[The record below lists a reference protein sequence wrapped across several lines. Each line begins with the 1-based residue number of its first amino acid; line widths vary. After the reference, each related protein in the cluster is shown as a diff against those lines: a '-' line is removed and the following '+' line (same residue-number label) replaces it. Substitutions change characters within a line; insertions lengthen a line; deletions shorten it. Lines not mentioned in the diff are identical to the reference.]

1 MARQVAWASLWG
13 PLSILGTDIQAP
25 SPDRGGLTAL
35 LCLHMT
41 LLTAAD
47 LDGAGHQTLTWIARA
62 VVCQHLRLLE
72 FASGG
77 FVAMSQLPGRAPEAE
92 KLVAKLQLQHR
103 LKRALPDAEHGPVRA
118 AAPTTAGVHEPS
130 PKTEGRQLMEK
141 APAERPCL
149 KRGGC
154 QRETWEVTGQCG
166 KTHSRELQEAELKLQ
181 SLKAKQ
187 DHSGEAYG

>member
-1 MARQVAWASLWG
+1 
-13 PLSILGTDIQAP
+13 
-25 SPDRGGLTAL
+25 
-35 LCLHMT
+35 MT

-77 FVAMSQLPGRAPEAE
+77 FVAMSQLPGRAPEAGIQGIIHTLVFASASNAE